1 MHTCSSG
8 RLAWCVALV
17 LPRARSSRRQSRRFP
32 PEVEL
37 RFEFDAVWVWGDRTF
52 TLQVRDLRQPRLT

>member
-17 LPRARSSRRQSRRFP
+17 LPRARSSRRQSRRFH

-37 RFEFDAVWVWGDRTF
+37 RFEFDAVWVWGDRTLLPYRSA
-52 TLQVRDLRQPRLT
+52 TSVSRG